1 MSRKMKSLM
10 TLILISILASYN
22 ISAQDMRQNSYSSLF
37 SDQKA
42 NRIGDAITIIV
53 MESSQASN
61 NASTSAS
68 RESALGFSANGAFD
82 QTPLPKASLNIGSQN
97 DFNGSGSTKTTGLIK
112 TKISASIDTIFAN
125 GNMRIIGNKKIT
137 INGEDQIIVIKGIVR
152 PSDIYA
158 DNTVYSFN
166 ISDAEIVFE
175 GSGVIDNSQRSGW
188 LTKIFHWL
196 F

>member
-1 MSRKMKSLM
+1 MKKEKLLS
-10 TLILISILASYN
+10 ILIFVCAFPIY
-22 ISAQDMRQNSYSSLF
+22 AQDMRQNAYNSLF

-68 RESALGFSANGAFD
+68 RESTLGFNGSGSLD
-82 QTPLPKASLNIGSQN
+82 QTTLPKANLSIGSQN

-112 TKISASIDTIFAN
+112 TKISASIDSIYAN
-125 GNMRIIGNKKIT
+125 GNMRISGSKKIT

-158 DNTVYSFN
+158 DNTVYSYN

-188 LTKIFHWL
+188 LTKLFHWL